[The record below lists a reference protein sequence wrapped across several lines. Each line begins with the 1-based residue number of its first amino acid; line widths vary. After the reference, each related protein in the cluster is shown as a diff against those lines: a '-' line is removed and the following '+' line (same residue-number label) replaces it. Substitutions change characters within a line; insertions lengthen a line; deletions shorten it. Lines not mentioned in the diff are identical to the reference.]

1 MEITVAVIPVFSDL
15 IHLMMPPPK
24 KPKLVVY
31 DVLNGHINRIM
42 IDSIFLYFPLIFK
55 KV

>member
-1 MEITVAVIPVFSDL
+1 
-15 IHLMMPPPK
+15 MMAKKKREKK

-31 DVLNGHINRIM
+31 DVLNDHINRVM
-42 IDSIFLYFPLIFK
+42 INSIFLYFPLIFK